1 MQRWRPEPESNRR
14 ARICSPLRN
23 HSAIGPSLPGAKPP
37 DGTRALAIRLRL
49 GNPCLAG
56 GLRQFRWQTGTT
68 PSLTSVWTRC
78 AARGKA
84 PCMTIA
90 SLLDPV
96 TGQPGPARLANAAD
110 WMQGRTLYGGASALV
125 AYTLAVRAFP
135 GLPPLR
141 AGQVAFVA
149 PVGEE
154 IELAAH
160 IVRQGRNVTQVRSE
174 ILCDG
179 RVALSAFWLF
189 GEGREPNAVHPSAP
203 AEDWPGAPEDNEVVT
218 HQFAPAF
225 IQKNFELRRGQARNS
240 DRGATVRRWARL
252 TEAQDLDP
260 VARLVLMGDV
270 MPPGAMR
277 AMQRQGPI
285 SSINWSFNV
294 LDPESRS
301 RDGWY
306 LAENASQHADAG
318 YSSERL
324 RMWDADGRQV
334 LDGLQC
340 VAVFG

>member
-1 MQRWRPEPESNRR
+1 VFAGATFPYV
-14 ARICSPLRN
+14 
-23 HSAIGPSLPGAKPP
+23 SL
-37 DGTRALAIRLRL
+37 DDL
-49 GNPCLAG
+49 
-56 GLRQFRWQTGTT
+56 
-68 PSLTSVWTRC
+68 C
-78 AARGKA
+78 AARHAGS
-84 PCMTIA
+84 MTIA
-90 SLLDPV
+90 SLLEPI
-96 TGQPGPARLANAAD
+96 TGQPGPAHLAHAGD
-110 WMQGRTLYGGASALV
+110 WLQGRTLYGGASALV
-125 AYTLAVRAFP
+125 AYTMAARAFP

-154 IELAAH
+154 IALTAE
-160 IVRQGRNVTQVRSE
+160 IIRQGRNVTQVRSAIWSE
-174 ILCDG
+174 G
-179 RVALSAFWLF
+179 RIALSAFWLF
-189 GEGREPNAVHPSAP
+189 AEGREANAAHPAAP
-203 AEDWPGAPEDNEVVT
+203 PEDWPGPPEDSAEVT
-218 HQFAPAF
+218 HSFAPSFVA
-225 IQKNFELRRGQARNS
+225 KNFELRHGQTKGE

-252 TEAQDLDP
+252 TEAHDLDP
-260 VARLVLMGDV
+260 VSKLVLMGDV

-324 RMWDADGRQV
+324 RMWDADGKQV